1 MPDERVA
8 ASGAPVTDQLL
19 GGRYRL
25 RERIGRGGMADVFAA
40 DDELLHR
47 AVAVKVFRV
56 DAGASSDQ
64 RRIDAEVHTL
74 AALRHPG
81 LVMIFDA
88 GAAPEPHGQAAPF
101 LVMELI
107 SGPAL
112 SQRLTSGPMTPEE
125 SALLGADLAATLAYV
140 HAQGVVHRDVKP
152 ANVLLDIPAVAGLP
166 FAAKLTDFGISRLVD
181 STRLTMHGMTIGTAN
196 YLSPEQVSSSDV
208 GPPSD
213 IYSLGLVLIE
223 CLTGELAY
231 PGLGV
236 EAALTR
242 LHRPPP
248 VPTGYGQEWTALLT
262 AMTVSDPSARPTAAQ
277 VCDALRELGPAHA
290 TRPSLPTP
298 SAPTELLT
306 GIAGSTQLLTE
317 PVRRLLGGRP
327 GGPGRRRWGRAAAVA
342 LAVLVISVLIAVLAG
357 SRSAPPP
364 PTSSPAP
371 SYQNVP
377 GQLGNDL
384 RKLGNSIG

>member
-1 MPDERVA
+1 MVARFVRDEEAVGSNPATPTTATPTNASPNPVCGDGQASSHVTAFERRTSACGPTLAVAYPQCAPMHSTEETPSMPDERVA

-88 GAAPEPHGQAAPF
+88 GSAPEPHGQAAPF

-208 GPPSD
+208 GPPQR
-213 IYSLGLVLIE
+213 YL
-223 CLTGELAY
+223 
-231 PGLGV
+231 
-236 EAALTR
+236 
-242 LHRPPP
+242 
-248 VPTGYGQEWTALLT
+248 
-262 AMTVSDPSARPTAAQ
+262 
-277 VCDALRELGPAHA
+277 
-290 TRPSLPTP
+290 
-298 SAPTELLT
+298 
-306 GIAGSTQLLTE
+306 
-317 PVRRLLGGRP
+317 
-327 GGPGRRRWGRAAAVA
+327 
-342 LAVLVISVLIAVLAG
+342 LAG
-357 SRSAPPP
+357 AGVDRMPHRQAGLSGPRC
-364 PTSSPAP
+364 
-371 SYQNVP
+371 
-377 GQLGNDL
+377 
-384 RKLGNSIG
+384 